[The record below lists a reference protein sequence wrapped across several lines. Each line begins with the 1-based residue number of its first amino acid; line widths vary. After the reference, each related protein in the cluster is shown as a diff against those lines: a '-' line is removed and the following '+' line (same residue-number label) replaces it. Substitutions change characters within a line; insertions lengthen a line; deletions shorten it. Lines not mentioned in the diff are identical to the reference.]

1 MSAWFEVLE
10 GHRYVRMT
18 TYRRNGEGV
27 PTTVWFALVDDTA
40 YVFTGTQTGKAKRIR
55 NNPRV
60 TLMPSNFR
68 GRPVV
73 QSSIEA
79 EVRLMDKDEEDV
91 ADRAISEKY
100 GWQYRLYNYVLGKVA
115 PQHEHVFLELRPV
128 RNGAMESGSE

>member
-60 TLMPSNFR
+60 TLTPSNFR

-79 EVRLMDKDEEDV
+79 EVRLMDKDVEDV

-100 GWQYRLYNYVLGKVA
+100 G
-115 PQHEHVFLELRPV
+115 
-128 RNGAMESGSE
+128 